1 MKTVHVE
8 TTDGT
13 RVEINPAAISEIVEV
28 EEKQPGFLW
37 IGGKEAEYE
46 IDMIDGKSF
55 RVEESELKKLN
66 VE

>member
-28 EEKQPGFLW
+28 EEEKPGFLW
-37 IGGKEAEYE
+37 IGGKQAEYE

-55 RVEESELKKLN
+55 RVEESEMKKLN

>member
-46 IDMIDGKSF
+46 IDMI
-55 RVEESELKKLN
+55 E
-66 VE
+66 